1 MRSSKLTPMIKQ
13 YLSIKDDHP
22 DAILLYR
29 MGDFFEMFF
38 EDAVT
43 ASRVLEIT
51 LTSRNKNDSKPI
63 PMCGVPVRAVQGYIA
78 RLIAKGFK
86 VALCDQVEDPAQAKG
101 IVKREVVR
109 VLTPGM
115 ILENELLERTNNNY
129 ILSLAVHDQKVGLA
143 CLDISTGTFRLTET
157 EDRLAAAEEA
167 LRIDPRE
174 ILLPASGKGNAA
186 LQALTAPFGER
197 PQTALED
204 KVFSLSRAREQ
215 LLDLFK
221 TMSLEGFGCQEMSA
235 AGCRSFHRYRNLPP
249 RQFHVGG

>member
-13 YLSIKDDHP
+13 YLSIKGEYP

-38 EDAVT
+38 EDAQT
-43 ASRVLEIT
+43 AARVLEIT
-51 LTSRNKNDSKPI
+51 LTSRNKNDHQPI

-115 ILENELLERTNNNY
+115 ILEDELLDRTCNNY
-129 ILSLAVHDQKVGLA
+129 ILSLAFHDQKVGLA
-143 CLDISTGTFRLTET
+143 YLDISTGTFRLTET
-157 EDRLAAAEEA
+157 QDRLAAAEEA

-174 ILLPASGKGNAA
+174 ILMPESMLGQAT
-186 LQALTAPFGER
+186 LQELTAPFGER
-197 PQTALED
+197 PQTTIED
-204 KVFSLSRAREQ
+204 GLFSLHRAREL

-221 TMSLEGFGCQEMSA
+221 TMSLEGFGC
-235 AGCRSFHRYRNLPP
+235 
-249 RQFHVGG
+249 